1 MLLYLARIAGV
12 SFSIRPLSGRHVC
25 LCLAA
30 GTYQRIQPRTNTSC
44 THPHIPERTR
54 TYWHV
59 PPRTGTRTGHTGT
72 FRHVPARHVPARTR
86 MYRHVPV
93 RTGTYRDFL
102 ACTGRY
108 GCVMGNGHVFRLCLE
123 TCLFAGQQRA
133 YFYLFNLRKDVGL
146 ALCLRAAAAFL
157 CHLLQH
163 ACCAISASW
172 FYVRQCAC
180 MPTASS
186 LFLFFPAACLF
197 EFPKRA
203 IWFGIVRASSCRVP
217 VSLATA
223 FVLPSCSIL
232 VLCSAMCSHA
242 MCSCLF
248 LQRACLISCSVPCFC
263 IWHCACEPLQH
274 ACFSCCTF
282 VFPSCSVFVCSVL
295 VQSAVWSYSVCLC
308 SSP

>member
-12 SFSIRPLSGRHVC
+12 CFSIRPLSGRHVC
-25 LCLAA
+25 LCLAT
-30 GTYQRIQPRTNTSC
+30 GTYQRIQPCTNTSC
-44 THPHIPERTR
+44 THPHVPERTR

-172 FYVRQCAC
+172 FYVRQCAWE
-180 MPTASS
+180 
-186 LFLFFPAACLF
+186 LH
-197 EFPKRA
+197 
-203 IWFGIVRASSCRVP
+203 GN
-217 VSLATA
+217 
-223 FVLPSCSIL
+223 VLL
-232 VLCSAMCSHA
+232 
-242 MCSCLF
+242 
-248 LQRACLISCSVPCFC
+248 
-263 IWHCACEPLQH
+263 
-274 ACFSCCTF
+274 
-282 VFPSCSVFVCSVL
+282 
-295 VQSAVWSYSVCLC
+295 
-308 SSP
+308 